1 MSNKYCHSVFLATQ
15 ILDALTIAVG
25 VEDLDGFI
33 EADET
38 FFGYNRKGNFT
49 KDRNYKKGALTTT
62 EKTTK
67 KVKKKSE
74 DCPMSKSPLAQH

>member
-49 KDRNYKKGALTTT
+49 KDRNYKKELLPRQR
-62 EKTTK
+62 KLRK
-67 KVKKKSE
+67 K
-74 DCPMSKSPLAQH
+74 